1 MVLKISSRACR
12 VPGQPSQCS
21 SVRGAWPHLG
31 QLGRQLCCP
40 LLLLLLLLLRIHLA
54 DTHTLR
60 APAVRHTR
68 RLLTSDL
75 AQTIACS
82 LVLSRL
88 DYCNAVLY
96 AAPTTAVN
104 KLQRVHNNAARI
116 ALRGCRN
123 ELTRSLC
130 SSRNCIGC
138 RSNSA
143 SPCQYAHLAE
153 CSSRNSSSNNKNN
166 NNATKSI
173 SNDLLFLRGAAK
185 ASLQVRILEFALGG
199 RPLSP
204 LFPSSPLPC

>member
-1 MVLKISSRACR
+1 MLR
-12 VPGQPSQCS
+12 
-21 SVRGAWPHLG
+21 
-31 QLGRQLCCP
+31 
-40 LLLLLLLLLRIHLA
+40 LLLLLLRIHLA

-60 APAVRHTR
+60 VHAFRHTR
-68 RLLTSDL
+68 RLLTTDL

-96 AAPTTAVN
+96 GAPTTTVN
-104 KLQRVHNNAARI
+104 KLQRVDNNAARI
-116 ALRGCRN
+116 VLRGCRN

-143 SPCQYAHLAE
+143 SPCQYEHLAE
-153 CSSRNSSSNNKNN
+153 CSSRNSSNNNKNN
-166 NNATKSI
+166 NNATKLI

-185 ASLQVRILEFALGG
+185 ASLQRGG
-199 RPLSP
+199 SWNLR
-204 LFPSSPLPC
+204 